1 MNFNPN
7 QIKKMMDQFGIKN
20 QEVPASRVVIQ
31 LKDGGEMVISNPSV
45 MIVDMQ
51 GSKMFQISGTVEET
65 KKIEGKE
72 KSDAELVAES
82 SGVDLKAAE
91 KALEESNGDIAQAIL
106 KLKG

>member
-7 QIKKMMDQFGIKN
+7 QIKRMMDQFGIKN
-20 QEVPASRVVIQ
+20 QEIPASRVVIQ

-51 GSKMFQISGTVEET
+51 GNKMFQISGTVEET
-65 KKIEGKE
+65 EKSEKNE

-82 SGVDLKAAE
+82 AGVDLKTAE
-91 KALEESNGDIAQAIL
+91 NALKENNGDIAKAIM
-106 KLKG
+106 KLKE